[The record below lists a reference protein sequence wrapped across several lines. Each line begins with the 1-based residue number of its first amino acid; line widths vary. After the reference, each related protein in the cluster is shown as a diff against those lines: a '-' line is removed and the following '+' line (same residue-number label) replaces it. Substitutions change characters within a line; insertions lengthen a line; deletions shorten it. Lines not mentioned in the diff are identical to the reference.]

1 MSFYSAFDENVNYD
15 VEPRFT
21 GEDGAA
27 ALMIESLNF
36 EEQITLDMLKSD
48 YLEAKAIKESASEE
62 EIAAIT
68 EASVKDIAAKIKNFF
83 IKLGKRIKEFV
94 LGWVA
99 RIRAKLTSNNE
110 KFYNKYKDQVNNAG
124 DMKVDYRK
132 TNPLSSYSGSDKSP
146 QDTLDAIKKAYKISE
161 KPEDPNKLEDAS
173 DVNKED
179 VKNTAVNTFF
189 GKTDLKYDDL
199 KKNLEE
205 YAYKTSDKEE
215 VTFDDIRSEVED
227 LLKNG
232 NRELESLKRKAE
244 NAERSCKNAAN
255 EAEKGVNK
263 NTRLAQR
270 MSTVASVAGTV
281 LSKSFSTVMSIYKE
295 QLSQAR
301 TVFAKAVQYRPKED

>member
-1 MSFYSAFDENVNYD
+1 MSFYSTFDENVNYD

-68 EASVKDIAAKIKNFF
+68 EASIKSIAIKIKNFF

-124 DMKVDYRK
+124 DMKVDYRAVVPFAK
-132 TNPLSSYSGSDKSP
+132 FAGGINNPG
-146 QDTLDAIKKAYKISE
+146 TAFDAVFDAYKIKTDSF
-161 KPEDPNKLEDAS
+161 KHPNTVEDTS
-173 DVNKED
+173 DVDKEE
-179 VKNTAVNTFF
+179 VKNDAVCALF
-189 GKTDLKYDDL
+189 GFNDLKFNDL
-199 KKNLEE
+199 KKTLEDH
-205 YAYKTSDKEE
+205 AYKTSGKEE
-215 VTFDDIRSEVED
+215 VTFDRIRGEVEG

-232 NRELESLKRKAE
+232 NKVLDDLKKGAE
-244 NAERSCKNAAN
+244 NNDRECKEIASD
-255 EAEKGVNK
+255 AEKDLE
-263 NTRLAQR
+263 NTRLAQK
-270 MSTVASVAGTV
+270 MSAAASTLGAVM
-281 LSKSFSTVMSIYKE
+281 SRSFSAVMSIYKE

-301 TVFAKAVQYRPKED
+301 SVFAKAVQYRPKED